1 MLEKPGIQASQ
12 SLTDGTKFK
21 SKEEHQLGYLTT
33 CRYKAKEPIQQPTI
47 KETIAVADAVKL

>member
-33 CRYKAKEPIQQPTI
+33 LWSATEYRQQ
-47 KETIAVADAVKL
+47 KGNQQNKFEKCF